1 MSFALASAL
10 ASASALARKVLDE
23 ILAEAV
29 RGVGVRKTVSDMT
42 EKMVTEAVFT
52 SPKEVSKEG
61 PLGPTPGLKPPRAG
75 ISYLPHQEA
84 GIRWMLDRE
93 DLQASACRGGILADD
108 MGLGKTF
115 QTIGLIQNS
124 PFSYKTLIICP
135 PALLEGWTQELS
147 SCSLNVVV
155 TTYNRAHLRVRDY
168 CGIYD
173 RVILDEGHLIRN
185 GPATKRWKSF
195 MDISSHASC
204 RWILSATPVQNGV
217 RDWNNLKTW
226 LRVSGEGEIM
236 LRRTMEDIRNVPLLR
251 ESVPPVPVFIR
262 HSLSIP
268 STGPSATE
276 FKLFRALTD
285 NLLTIMDSRKISA
298 LLKLEVYMRIQQFLV
313 HPQIYIQSMRTKFKG
328 FPRPDWTGTATK
340 FQAFSQELAR
350 SSEPTIV
357 FCNFRAEMDMVS
369 DLATSLGRKVWS
381 IRGGMGPLAIQN
393 AIIEASS
400 SSSVSSD
407 IVIIVQIVAGGAGL
421 NLQFCTRILFLSQH
435 WNPAVVHQACGR
447 AVRIGQRMSVQI
459 HFFSIDDEVVT
470 NIDRRMF
477 QLQTGK
483 VALARQICS
492 SFFHSSS
499 W

>member
-1 MSFALASAL
+1 MSFVPVL
-10 ASASALARKVLDE
+10 ALARKVLDE
-23 ILAEAV
+23 ILTEAV
-29 RGVGVRKTVSDMT
+29 RGVGVRKTISDMT
-42 EKMVTEAVFT
+42 AKMVSGAVSTSHTEA
-52 SPKEVSKEG
+52 SKTP
-61 PLGPTPGLKPPRAG
+61 PLVLAPPRPN

-93 DLQASACRGGILADD
+93 DLNAPACRGGILADD

-115 QTIGLIQNS
+115 QTIGLIKNS

-135 PALLEGWTQELS
+135 PALLEGWTRELS

-195 MDISSHASC
+195 IDISSHASC

-217 RDWNNLKTW
+217 RDWTNLNTW
-226 LRVSGEGEIM
+226 LRVSGEGDIM
-236 LRRTMEDIRNVPLLR
+236 LRRTMEDIRNDPALR
-251 ESVPPVPVFIR
+251 DSVPPVPVFIR

-268 STGPSATE
+268 STGESATE

-285 NLLTIMDSRKISA
+285 NLLTVMDSRKISA

-313 HPQIYIQSMRTKFKG
+313 HPQIYIQSMRAKFKG

-357 FCNFRAEMDMVS
+357 FCNFRAEMDMVAV
-369 DLATSLGRKVWS
+369 LAKSLGRTVWS

-393 AIIEASS
+393 AITEASS
-400 SSSVSSD
+400 SSSPG

-447 AVRIGQRMSVQI
+447 AVRIGQRVSVQI

-483 VALARQICS
+483 VALARDICP
-492 SFFHSSS
+492 SFFHGSS

>member
-1 MSFALASAL
+1 MSFVPVL
-10 ASASALARKVLDE
+10 ALARKVLDE
-23 ILAEAV
+23 ILTEAV
-29 RGVGVRKTVSDMT
+29 RGVGVRKTISDMT
-42 EKMVTEAVFT
+42 AKMVSGAFSTSPTEA
-52 SPKEVSKEG
+52 SKTP
-61 PLGPTPGLKPPRAG
+61 PLVLAPPRPN

-93 DLQASACRGGILADD
+93 DLNAPACRGGILADD

-115 QTIGLIQNS
+115 QTIGLIKNS

-135 PALLEGWTQELS
+135 PALLEGWTRELS

-195 MDISSHASC
+195 IDISSHASC

-217 RDWNNLKTW
+217 RDWTNLNTW
-226 LRVSGEGEIM
+226 LRVSGEGDIM
-236 LRRTMEDIRNVPLLR
+236 LRRTMEDIRNDPALR
-251 ESVPPVPVFIR
+251 DSVPPVPVFIR

-268 STGPSATE
+268 STGESATE

-313 HPQIYIQSMRTKFKG
+313 HPQIYIQSMRAKFKG

-357 FCNFRAEMDMVS
+357 FCNFRAEMDMVAV
-369 DLATSLGRKVWS
+369 LAKSLGRTVWS

-393 AIIEASS
+393 AITEASTS
-400 SSSVSSD
+400 SSPG

-447 AVRIGQRMSVQI
+447 AVRIGQRVSVQI

-483 VALARQICS
+483 VALARHICP
-492 SFFHSSS
+492 SFFHGSS